1 MQGEGIVLK
10 STGSW
15 YAVSTSDG
23 IYQCR
28 IRGKLRLKGFKSTNP
43 VAVGDR
49 VWVEEQEGEEKLG
62 NITKILERK
71 NYIIRKS
78 VNLSKQTQVLAANID
93 QAILIATLDFP
104 KTHLRFIDRFAISA
118 EAYGIPFILVF
129 NKVDLYGEDQ
139 EDELEFLKVVYHEAG
154 YKVLQSSA
162 TVGTGIDALKELMAG
177 KISLLSGHS
186 GVGKSSL
193 VNALDPSLDLRTKE
207 ISIAN
212 NQGQHTTTFA
222 EMHPLPFG
230 GYIID
235 TPGIR
240 GFGLVDMEPSEMGDY
255 FPEIFALKGGCKFH
269 NCLHQHE
276 PSCAVKKAVEENKLA
291 FTRYDSYLNFIQGDN
306 DEEHFRKD
314 IYAN

>member
-1 MQGEGIVLK
+1 MQGEGIVIK

-43 VAVGDR
+43 IAVGDR
-49 VWVEEQEGEEKLG
+49 VLFESQEGEEKQG

-118 EAYGIPFILVF
+118 EAYDIPFILVF
-129 NKVDLYGEDQ
+129 NKIDLYGEEQ

-154 YKVLQSSA
+154 YQVLQSSA
-162 TVGTGIDALKELMAG
+162 KFGTGIDALKELMAG
-177 KISLLSGHS
+177 KTTLLSGHS
-186 GVGKSSL
+186 GVGTSSL

-240 GFGLVDMEPSEMGDY
+240 GFGLVDMEPTEMGDY
-255 FPEIFALKGGCKFH
+255 FPEIFALKGECKFN

-276 PSCAVKKAVEENKLA
+276 PGCAVKTAVEENKLA